1 MKLYKDSY
9 SEAVFEFCNF
19 LSNKDFNFISNV
31 YINSKNRVILRYKG
45 VVLWNM
51 VETLWLK
58 VLEKLVK
65 DPI

>member
-1 MKLYKDSY
+1 MVVSF
-9 SEAVFEFCNF
+9 EAAIFFQG
-19 LSNKDFNFISNV
+19 SNKDFNFMSDFYV
-31 YINSKNRVILRYKG
+31 DFLHWVILSYKG
-45 VVLWNM
+45 VVLWDM

>member
-1 MKLYKDSY
+1 MVVSF
-9 SEAVFEFCNF
+9 EAAIFFQG
-19 LSNKDFNFISNV
+19 SNKDFNFMSNV